1 MTQRDCRTSR
11 GSDGPT
17 SRGAGVCTGTV
28 IQSVP
33 TWSAPPATRAIA
45 AGISPAHGAVDR
57 INVHEKSSRIPASRS
72 AAIPRAARSK
82 PPGSRVTSSSRT
94 SGPDRFTRAIVSP
107 AAASARAE
115 ASSISV
121 AFVSSTIVRAPL
133 PLACATST
141 GRSRRSV
148 GSPPVSTISSAP
160 VRSASS
166 MRARTAAG
174 ITKGRASWAL
184 RLVQY
189 VQFWPHVM
197 LVKTRSLRIGPPSVP
212 QRPAPGR
219 ASRRRLGPIPLSAL
233 TQIPARSAAYR
244 CKFSPRPPVRR
255 RPFLPPGDPM
265 RTPLLASALLLFLSG
280 CAAETSYVHTD
291 TTLGRVVVYRNGI
304 AYFERTAAVP
314 GETLNLSVPADKVDD
329 FLKSLTVVDA
339 KTGEPAPI
347 SYPTRQSNPETGLI
361 DMKIT
366 LPPTATNGVILTYV
380 TESPSWKPSYRI
392 VLKDKGKVSVQAWAI
407 VDNTSGEDWKNVKLG
422 VGSSSAL
429 SFRFDLRNVRL
440 VQRETLQTND
450 QFAMAPPTGG
460 ATYGAGQGPT
470 STPRLVMEIGDE
482 ALAKQEKEYSYDIP
496 TAGAK
501 DATRAFQTTTGTAQ
515 GAYGGGKK
523 GNAAPAKPMPVTKAP
538 PPPPAP
544 NPLESMA
551 RNLKTSPNQIVVEGY
566 ADARDTDKI
575 QASLERANRAREQL
589 VRAGL
594 DPNKVVAV
602 GNGMQSGKSAGVR
615 IVEAPQT
622 QTLLPAG
629 GAKASTAPA
638 EPIGSSHFESTT
650 SMTVAR
656 GTSAMVSI
664 LKTDTDGEVVYF
676 YDAESARGN
685 KNFPFN
691 AVRIRNPTDS
701 VLETGP
707 VTVFGDGKFVGEG
720 LTEPIPAKSIAFIP
734 FALDRQV
741 LVETEEDAVDKIA
754 KIITVQRG
762 VFSTE
767 VQHTR
772 RSKLT
777 LNNRTAETA
786 VVYIR
791 HTVPEGYT
799 LTKPENA
806 KEKLGAAY
814 LLKIEIEPRSKK
826 EITIEEATPL
836 FKSTDIRGSV
846 GMDMV
851 VAYLSQAA
859 TEGPL
864 KEKVDGLL
872 KIQREIGNIEQ
883 KITTMREQM
892 EEYRARMDELHVQ
905 LVSLKAVKTAGP
917 LMQSLEKKLSEVS
930 DKLSKATIDLV
941 GEQEKLMVA
950 KIKFQDG
957 VAELSMEKKKD
968 EPKPEAA
975 PVPKKV

>member
-1 MTQRDCRTSR
+1 
-11 GSDGPT
+11 
-17 SRGAGVCTGTV
+17 
-28 IQSVP
+28 
-33 TWSAPPATRAIA
+33 
-45 AGISPAHGAVDR
+45 
-57 INVHEKSSRIPASRS
+57 
-72 AAIPRAARSK
+72 
-82 PPGSRVTSSSRT
+82 
-94 SGPDRFTRAIVSP
+94 
-107 AAASARAE
+107 
-115 ASSISV
+115 
-121 AFVSSTIVRAPL
+121 
-133 PLACATST
+133 
-141 GRSRRSV
+141 
-148 GSPPVSTISSAP
+148 
-160 VRSASS
+160 
-166 MRARTAAG
+166 MRN
-174 ITKGRASWAL
+174 
-184 RLVQY
+184 
-189 VQFWPHVM
+189 
-197 LVKTRSLRIGPPSVP
+197 
-212 QRPAPGR
+212 
-219 ASRRRLGPIPLSAL
+219 
-233 TQIPARSAAYR
+233 
-244 CKFSPRPPVRR
+244 
-255 RPFLPPGDPM
+255 
-265 RTPLLASALLLFLSG
+265 PLLASTLLLFLSG
-280 CAAETSYVHTD
+280 CAAESSYVHTD

-304 AYFERTAAVP
+304 AYFERTAALP
-314 GETLNLSVPADKVDD
+314 GETLSLSVPADKVDD

-347 SYPTRQSNPETGLI
+347 SYPTRQANPETGLI

-366 LPPTATNGVILTYV
+366 LPPTAINGVVLTYV

-392 VLKDKGKVSVQAWAI
+392 VLKDKGKVSVQGWAI

-429 SFRFDLRNVRL
+429 SFRFDLRSVRL

-470 STPRLVMEIGDE
+470 TAPRLVMEIGDE
-482 ALAKQEKEYSYDIP
+482 ALAKQEREFSADVLAVKDKEPSRNFQSGTGSAAGSY
-496 TAGAK
+496 
-501 DATRAFQTTTGTAQ
+501 
-515 GAYGGGKK
+515 GGKK
-523 GNAAPAKPMPVTKAP
+523 GNAVPTKPTTAGKAAPGPQL
-538 PPPPAP
+538 PPAPP

-551 RNLKTSPNQIVVEGY
+551 KNLKTSPNQIVVEGY
-566 ADARDTDKI
+566 ADSRDGDKI

-594 DPNKVVAV
+594 DPNKVVAI
-602 GNGMQSGKSAGVR
+602 GNGMQTGKSAGVR
-615 IVEAPQT
+615 IVEAPQA
-622 QTLLPAG
+622 QSQVPAS
-629 GAKASTAPA
+629 GAKAAAPA
-638 EPIGSSHFESTT
+638 EPIGTSHFESTT

-685 KNFPFN
+685 KSFPFN
-691 AVRIRNPTDS
+691 AVRIKNPTDS

-707 VTVFGDGKFVGEG
+707 VTVFGDGKFIGEG

-814 LLKIEIEPRSKK
+814 LLKVEIAPRSKK

-836 FKSTDIRGSV
+836 FKSTDIRGNV
-846 GMDMV
+846 GMEMV
-851 VAYLSQAA
+851 VAYLSQSA

-957 VAELSMEKKKD
+957 VAELSMDKKKE
-968 EPKPEAA
+968 EPKPEEK

>member
-1 MTQRDCRTSR
+1 
-11 GSDGPT
+11 
-17 SRGAGVCTGTV
+17 
-28 IQSVP
+28 
-33 TWSAPPATRAIA
+33 
-45 AGISPAHGAVDR
+45 
-57 INVHEKSSRIPASRS
+57 
-72 AAIPRAARSK
+72 
-82 PPGSRVTSSSRT
+82 
-94 SGPDRFTRAIVSP
+94 
-107 AAASARAE
+107 
-115 ASSISV
+115 
-121 AFVSSTIVRAPL
+121 
-133 PLACATST
+133 
-141 GRSRRSV
+141 
-148 GSPPVSTISSAP
+148 
-160 VRSASS
+160 
-166 MRARTAAG
+166 
-174 ITKGRASWAL
+174 
-184 RLVQY
+184 
-189 VQFWPHVM
+189 
-197 LVKTRSLRIGPPSVP
+197 
-212 QRPAPGR
+212 
-219 ASRRRLGPIPLSAL
+219 
-233 TQIPARSAAYR
+233 
-244 CKFSPRPPVRR
+244 
-255 RPFLPPGDPM
+255 M
-265 RTPLLASALLLFLSG
+265 RTPLLASSLLLLLTG
-280 CAAETSYVHTD
+280 CAAEASYVHTD

-304 AYFERTAAVP
+304 AYFERTASVP

-347 SYPTRQSNPETGLI
+347 SYPTQQTNPETGLI

-366 LPPTATNGVILTYV
+366 LPPTAQNGVVLTYV

-392 VLKDKGKVSVQAWAI
+392 VLKDQGKVSVQAWAI

-470 STPRLVMEIGDE
+470 AAPRLVMELGDD
-482 ALAKQEKEYSYDIP
+482 ALAREEKELSAQVVTKDVRNYQTNTGTTGGYG
-496 TAGAK
+496 AGA
-501 DATRAFQTTTGTAQ
+501 
-515 GAYGGGKK
+515 GKK
-523 GNAAPAKPMPVTKAP
+523 GNVATAKPAVGKGPVP

-544 NPLESMA
+544 LNPLQSMA
-551 RNLKTSPNQIVVEGY
+551 NNLKNSQNQIVVEGY

-575 QASLERANRAREQL
+575 QSSLERANKAREQL

-594 DPNKVVAV
+594 DPNKVVAI

-615 IVEAPQT
+615 IVEAPPVSQGQST
-622 QTLLPAG
+622 PG
-629 GAKASTAPA
+629 GTKPGAPPA
-638 EPIGSSHFESTT
+638 EPIGTSHFESTT
-650 SMTVAR
+650 PMTVAR

-685 KNFPFN
+685 KSFPFN
-691 AVRIRNPTDS
+691 AIRIKNPTDS

-707 VTVFGDGKFVGEG
+707 VTVFGDGKFIGEG

-772 RSKLT
+772 RTKLT
-777 LNNRTAETA
+777 LNNRTAEKA

-791 HTVPEGYT
+791 HTVPEGYS
-799 LTKPENA
+799 LTKPENS
-806 KEKLGAAY
+806 KEKLGNAY
-814 LLKIEIEPRSKK
+814 LLKVEIDPRAKK

-836 FKSTDIRGSV
+836 FKSTDIRSNV

-851 VAYLSQAA
+851 VAYLSQSA

-864 KEKVDGLL
+864 KAKVDDLL

-892 EEYRARMDELHVQ
+892 DEYRARMDELHVQ

-917 LMQSLEKKLSEVS
+917 LMQSLEKKLDEVS
-930 DKLSKATIDLV
+930 EKLSKATIALV

-957 VAELSMEKKKD
+957 VAELSLEPKKKED
-968 EPKPEAA
+968 GPKPDDKGK
-975 PVPKKV
+975 PV